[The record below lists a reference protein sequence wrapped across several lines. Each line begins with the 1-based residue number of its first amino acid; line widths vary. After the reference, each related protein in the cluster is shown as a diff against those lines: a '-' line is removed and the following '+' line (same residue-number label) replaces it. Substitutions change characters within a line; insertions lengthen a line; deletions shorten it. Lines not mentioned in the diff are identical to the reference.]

1 MKKTS
6 LTFLL
11 LLLICIFALASCT
24 ADSPD
29 GDTENSAAESVDP
42 SVCQH
47 TFGEWETKTEP
58 TCKKA
63 GERIR
68 TCIKCSTT
76 EKETIAKLN
85 THTPKVDPAVTATCS
100 NKGLTEGSHCSVCNK
115 ILVAQNSIAKP
126 LHLYVDR
133 CCSVCGSWE
142 PSEGLEFEEN
152 SSGCTLVGI
161 GTCTDRIIAI
171 PSEYN
176 GVPVT
181 EIARDSIFVTDRSVS
196 KIIIPDSVLNVSE
209 YAINVN
215 NFLFLEVGKNA
226 KLGFMAVSAMG
237 GCEVINKTGKA
248 IGKESFKVDT
258 YAPLVI
264 NNGDT
269 LLTKYT
275 EDGLGF
281 LYSDGKYYLCDYI
294 GRSDVL
300 SLPALYNGSTYTIAS
315 TCFAYKDTISKVIF
329 GTGVEAVGFTAFFGS
344 TLSEV
349 DLTGRLTTLSMLSFS
364 GCKYLKNIVIPDNI
378 VTIESQ
384 CFDGSGLVT
393 VSIGRSVKQIE
404 HSVFLNCDKLETLYF
419 NAVNCEK
426 AKRLS
431 GYTFFI
437 KNVIIGKDVEN
448 IPMEFMKGCTTL
460 TSLTF
465 EEGSKCKTIGGSA
478 FAETS
483 LTSVIIPETVEYLGG
498 FNECEL
504 LSEVYFNAKNCIT
517 AASPFKKSGTAEGI
531 VFKIGSMATRLPA
544 TLLSEAKLKS
554 LEFEENSS
562 CAYIENI
569 GKFGIKNMT
578 LPDTVRDFYN
588 GVFDLETLVIGEDN
602 PYIDVELGC
611 VIRNE
616 DNALIAVISNEYII
630 PARVKVILKDAFYY
644 SNVTEIYIP
653 DTVVKME
660 NGCLNSS
667 VVVSVR
673 IPFVGNTVDG
683 AIMLHSLFGPEQ
695 KNGYAH
701 ISVNYIGYYVPSTLR
716 ELIIGGG
723 KIVYDDMIE
732 NMGIKIVKISKNVTK
747 INIDA
752 LRGVSEIYYEGSE
765 EEWKATLYSPTNKL
779 NGVIYNAEF

>member
-24 ADSPD
+24 TDSPD
-29 GDTENSAAESVDP
+29 GDTEDSVAESVDP

-63 GERIR
+63 GKLVR
-68 TCIKCSTT
+68 TCTKCSAT
-76 EKETIAKLN
+76 EDKSVDRLT
-85 THTPKVDPAVTATCS
+85 THTPVILEAVSATCE
-100 NKGLTEGSHCSVCNK
+100 NTGLTEGSECSVCKK
-115 ILVAQNSIAKP
+115 IIVKQNSIPK
-126 LHLYVDR
+126 LSHNYVDR
-133 CCSVCGSWE
+133 HCSLCDGWE
-142 PSEGLEFEEN
+142 PSVGLEFEEN
-152 SSGCTLVGI
+152 SSGYALVGI
-161 GTCTDRIIAI
+161 GTCTDRIISI

-176 GVPVT
+176 GKPVT
-181 EIARDSIFVTDRSVS
+181 EIARDSFYITDGSVG
-196 KIIIPDSVLNVSE
+196 KIIIPDSVQTVGD

-248 IGKESFKVDT
+248 IDKTSFHVDS

-329 GTGVEAVGFTAFFGS
+329 GTGVEAVGFTAFTGS

-349 DLTGRLTTLSMLSFS
+349 DLTGRLSELSMLSFG

-384 CFDGSGLVT
+384 CFDGSGIVT
-393 VSIGRSVKQIE
+393 ATIGKSVQRIE
-404 HSVFLNCDKLETLYF
+404 HSMFANCNDADTLYF

-426 AKRLS
+426 VGSMHSSFKH
-431 GYTFFI
+431 
-437 KNVIIGKDVEN
+437 VVIGKDV
-448 IPMEFMKGCTTL
+448 ISVPTEFMKKNENL
-460 TSLTF
+460 VSVTF
-465 EEGSKCKTIGGSA
+465 EEGSKCKSIGGGA
-478 FAETS
+478 FRGTS
-483 LTSVIIPETVEYLGG
+483 ITSVTIPETVEFLGG

-531 VFKIGSMATRLPA
+531 VFKIGSTATRLPA

-569 GKFGIKNMT
+569 GKFGIENMT

-588 GVFDLETLVIGEDN
+588 GVFDLNTLIIGDDN
-602 PYIDVELGC
+602 PYIDIENNC
-611 VIRNE
+611 IIRND
-616 DNALIAVISNEYII
+616 DNALIAVISNEYTI

-644 SNVTEIYIP
+644 SNITNIYIP
-653 DTVVKME
+653 DTVEKME

-673 IPFVGNTVDG
+673 IPFVGNTIND
-683 AIMLHSLFGPEQ
+683 ANIMLHNLFGPEQ
-695 KNGYAH
+695 KSGYAH

-723 KIVYDDMIE
+723 KIVGDNMIK

-747 INIDA
+747 IDIYA
-752 LRGVSEIYYEGSE
+752 LMGISEIYYEGSE

>member
-1 MKKTS
+1 MKKTV
-6 LTFLL
+6 LVA
-11 LLLICIFALASCT
+11 LILIFACITLFVSC
-24 ADSPD
+24 DSNNT
-29 GDTENSAAESVDP
+29 TENGNVSTDP
-42 SVCQH
+42 STCEHV
-47 TFGEWETKTEP
+47 FSEWEITKEAN
-58 TCKKA
+58 CKKS

-100 NKGLTEGSHCSVCNK
+100 NEGLTEGSHCSVCNK

-133 CCSVCGSWE
+133 CCSVCGSWK

-152 SSGCTLVGI
+152 SSGYTLVGI
-161 GTCTDRIIAI
+161 GTCTDRIISI

-181 EIARDSIFVTDRSVS
+181 EIARDSFYITDGSVG

-209 YAINVN
+209 YAITVN

-248 IGKESFKVDT
+248 IDKTSFHVDA
-258 YAPLVI
+258 YAPLAI

-281 LYSDGKYYLCDYI
+281 LYCDGKYYLCDYI
-294 GRSDVL
+294 GKSEIL

-329 GTGVEAVGFTAFFGS
+329 GTGVEAVGFTAFIGS

-384 CFDGSGLVT
+384 CFDGSGIVT
-393 VSIGRSVKQIE
+393 ATIGKSVQKID
-404 HSVFLNCDKLETLYF
+404 HSMFANCNDADTLYF
-419 NAVNCEK
+419 NAINCEK
-426 AKRLS
+426 VGSMHSSFKH
-431 GYTFFI
+431 
-437 KNVIIGKDVEN
+437 VVIGKDVVSVPAEL
-448 IPMEFMKGCTTL
+448 MKKNKNL
-460 TSLTF
+460 VSVTF
-465 EEGSKCKTIGGSA
+465 EDGSKCKTINGGA
-478 FAETS
+478 FQET
-483 LTSVIIPETVEYLGG
+483 LITSVIIPESVEYLGG
-498 FNECEL
+498 FNKCEL
-504 LSEVYFNAKNCIT
+504 LSEVYFNAKNCT
-517 AASPFKKSGTAEGI
+517 VAASPFNKSGTDDGI
-531 VFKIGSMATRLPA
+531 VFVVGNMVTRLPA
-544 TLLSEAKLKS
+544 TLLSDANLKS
-554 LEFEENSS
+554 FSFEENSS

-569 GKFGIKNMT
+569 GKLGMKNMT

-588 GVFDLETLVIGEDN
+588 GVFDLNTLIIGDDN
-602 PYIDVELGC
+602 PYIDIENNC
-611 VIRNE
+611 IIRND
-616 DNALIAVISNEYII
+616 DNTLIAVISNEYTI

-644 SNVTEIYIP
+644 SNITNIYIP
-653 DTVVKME
+653 DTVEKME

-667 VVVSVR
+667 VVVSIR
-673 IPFVGNTVDG
+673 IPFVGNTINDG
-683 AIMLHSLFGPEQ
+683 NIMLHNLFGPEQ
-695 KNGYAH
+695 KSGYAH

-723 KIVYDDMIE
+723 MIVSE
-732 NMGIKIVKISKNVTK
+732 NIIKNLGITTLKISKNVTK
-747 INIDA
+747 INIYA
-752 LRGVSEIYYEGSE
+752 INGVSEIYYEGSE
-765 EEWKATLYSPTNKL
+765 EEWKATLYSQSNTL
-779 NGVIYNAEF
+779 NGVIFNAEI

>member
-24 ADSPD
+24 TDSPD
-29 GDTENSAAESVDP
+29 GDTEDSAAESVDP

-63 GERIR
+63 GKLVR
-68 TCIKCSTT
+68 TCTKCSAT
-76 EKETIAKLN
+76 EDQSVDRLT
-85 THTPKVDPAVTATCS
+85 THTPVILEAVSATCE
-100 NKGLTEGSHCSVCNK
+100 NTGLTEGSQCSVCKK
-115 ILVAQNSIAKP
+115 IIVKQNSIPK
-126 LHLYVDR
+126 LSHNYVDR
-133 CCSVCGSWE
+133 HCSLCDGWE
-142 PSEGLEFEEN
+142 PSVGLEFEEN
-152 SSGCTLVGI
+152 SSGYTLVGT
-161 GTCTDRIIAI
+161 GDCTDNVISI
-171 PSEYN
+171 PSTYN
-176 GVPVT
+176 GKTVT
-181 EIARDSIFVTDRSVS
+181 EIAQDAIDRFKVER
-196 KIIIPDSVLNVSE
+196 IIIPDSVVRVRP
-209 YAINVN
+209 YAIQVYK
-215 NFLFLEVGKNA
+215 FFILEVGKNVKFDQNA
-226 KLGFMAVSAMG
+226 IDMDG
-237 GCEVINKTGKA
+237 GCEIINKTGKTIDKA
-248 IGKESFKVDT
+248 TFCVFEN
-258 YAPLVI
+258 APLVI
-264 NNGDT
+264 NNTDKPMI
-269 LLTKYT
+269 KYT
-275 EDGLGF
+275 SDGFGF
-281 LYSDGKYYLCDYI
+281 LCSDGKYYLCDYI

-300 SLPALYNGSTYTIAS
+300 VLPERYEGNTYTIA
-315 TCFAYKDTISKVIF
+315 TACFSRLDTISKVII
-329 GTGVEAVGFTAFFGS
+329 GSGVDAIGAGAFECS
-344 TLSEV
+344 TLSEI
-349 DLTGRLTTLSMLSFS
+349 DLSGRVTKLLCFAFGS
-364 GCKYLKNIVIPDNI
+364 CKNLENIVIPDNI
-378 VTIESQ
+378 THIDPQ

-504 LSEVYFNAKNCIT
+504 LREVYFNAKNCTKAI
-517 AASPFKKSGTAEGI
+517 SPFKKTGGSEGI
-531 VFKIGSMATRLPA
+531 TFIVGKNVTRLPA
-544 TLLSEAKLKS
+544 TLLSDANLKS
-554 LEFEENSS
+554 FSFEENSS
-562 CAYIENI
+562 CAYIEDI
-569 GKFGIKNMT
+569 GRRGMKNMT

-588 GVFDLETLVIGEDN
+588 GVFDLTTLIIGEDN
-602 PYIDVELGC
+602 PYIDIEGGC

-616 DNALIAVISNEYII
+616 DSALIAVISNEYII

-673 IPFVGNTVDG
+673 IPFVGNTVDEV
-683 AIMLHSLFGPEQ
+683 IMLHSLFGPEQ

-723 KIVYDDMIE
+723 KIVGDNMIK

-747 INIDA
+747 IDIYA
-752 LRGVSEIYYEGSE
+752 LMGISEIYYEGSE